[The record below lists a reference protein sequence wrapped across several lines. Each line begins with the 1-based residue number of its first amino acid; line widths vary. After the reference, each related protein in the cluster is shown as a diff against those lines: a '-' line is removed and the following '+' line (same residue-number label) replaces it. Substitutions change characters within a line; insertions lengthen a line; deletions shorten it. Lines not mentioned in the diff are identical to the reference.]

1 MSRCARADRT
11 EQEAQAGRGR
21 QVRFGGVFAVVLAAG
36 SVFASDQA
44 GIAAQPLTTAL
55 TEFAERTGLQLVYS
69 SDLTAGLATKGAA
82 PGASVRE
89 ALDQLL
95 AGASL
100 SYRFINERTVTI
112 EPRSTARGD
121 ATMTTD
127 AMAKPPTLE
136 SQKPSFLRR
145 LVAVVAGVGLA
156 APLGAEQATG
166 DDAAAGDQE
175 QVVEEIVVTATYR
188 DTQLM
193 NTPIAITAV
202 TDIEI
207 VQKGMQ
213 DIHTLYTSIPGFNYK
228 SSTLAYNILSVRGIT
243 PFAGG
248 PSPVGAY
255 MDNVPIGSTRGDSGH
270 LRGALFDI
278 ERVEVLKGPQGT
290 LYGEGA
296 MGGAIRYITKQPD
309 PEGFDFSGRATFETM
324 AHSSGIG
331 HRIDGMLNVPLSER
345 AAARLVLYSRDQKGL
360 IDAPGL
366 RNEKDVNWTK
376 ETGGRLTVALEATD
390 DLRLTAMVN
399 QVSADMGAPGIAF
412 HCYDVLR
419 EDVNLVE
426 VPDYPSPGVN
436 CRGDHNAQ
444 FARDPYVTHKTHP
457 AVRGLDGGIDDTTIF
472 NLGAEW
478 ELPFAD
484 LIASASHLDQEW
496 QYDEEAP
503 PHVAFLKGL
512 VERANCFGAL
522 GDGICNV
529 PGRYSSQ
536 IVYNLVHRW
545 TDRYAYE
552 MRLVSTG
559 EGPLQWTVGAYYKD
573 DDFKR
578 GDHSPCSPLVPYA
591 AVAPEEHCFIQ
602 WLFHPDTPVEHQA
615 MIANWL
621 NTTIFPGNS
630 SFGSTQEK
638 SLFGEVSYRLND
650 QWEVTAGLRSA
661 DVIVSVNTLLDGS
674 DDPRDIES
682 SFTLDDDRKTSPKV
696 TLTWRP
702 ADDWMIY
709 GTWSHGFRPGIV
721 QDRLIS
727 AVARLDAV
735 RANNAD
741 AEALYQ
747 ELVDAQTVNGDEAVS
762 IELGLKATL
771 ADGRLSVTGAL
782 YNIDWEDIIVRTS
795 ATTPNIPGI
804 VPFPLTYDD
813 NAGTA
818 SSQGLEL
825 ELRGIF
831 ADAWSW
837 ALGGSFMWE
846 ADIGSASTGN
856 VARVAG
862 STSVGVQPGNR
873 LPASPEFS
881 GYASLVRDFQ
891 LGGFNATARAD
902 AYKVTEQFRGGDNE
916 RATPGYETMD
926 LRLLMARDSYEF
938 SFYVR
943 NVFDEV
949 VAYERNQQGYVF
961 GRARTFG
968 VEFNYNP

>member
-1 MSRCARADRT
+1 MI
-11 EQEAQAGRGR
+11 
-21 QVRFGGVFAVVLAAG
+21 VKAVP
-36 SVFASDQA
+36 Q
-44 GIAAQPLTTAL
+44 
-55 TEFAERTGLQLVYS
+55 
-69 SDLTAGLATKGAA
+69 
-82 PGASVRE
+82 
-89 ALDQLL
+89 
-95 AGASL
+95 
-100 SYRFINERTVTI
+100 
-112 EPRSTARGD
+112 
-121 ATMTTD
+121 
-127 AMAKPPTLE
+127 
-136 SQKPSFLRR
+136 LRR
-145 LVAVVAGVGLA
+145 LVALATEHTSRLSLHYRHRIFRRNSLSHLSPLPLALLFGAFAVFLDPTAVAVA
-156 APLGAEQATG
+156 QDAE
-166 DDAAAGDQE
+166 DAQDEDGMPI
-175 QVVEEIVVTATYR
+175 EEIVVTATYR
-188 DTQLM
+188 DTLLM
-193 NTPIAITAV
+193 DTPITISAV
-202 TDIEI
+202 TDVEI
-207 VQKGMQ
+207 VSKGMQ

-309 PEGFDFSGRATFETM
+309 PTGFDFTGRTAFESM
-324 AHSSGIG
+324 AHSNGIG
-331 HRIDGMLNVPLSER
+331 HRIDGVLNIPLGEL

-366 RNEKDVNWTK
+366 RDEEDVNWTE
-376 ETGGRLTVALEATD
+376 ETGGRLTVALQATD
-390 DLRLTAMVN
+390 ALRLTAMLNV
-399 QVSADMGAPGIAF
+399 VSADMGAPGIAF

-444 FARDPYVTHKTHP
+444 FGRDPYVTHKTHP
-457 AVRGLDGGIDDTTIF
+457 DVRGLDGGFDETTIF

-478 ELPFAD
+478 QLPFAE
-484 LIASASHLDQEW
+484 LIVSASYLDQEW

-545 TDRYAYE
+545 TERYAYE
-552 MRLVSTG
+552 ARLVSTG
-559 EGPLQWTVGAYYKD
+559 EGPLKWTVGAYYKD
-573 DDFKR
+573 DSYNR

-591 AVAPEEHCFIQ
+591 AVAPQEPCFIQ
-602 WLFHPDTPVEHQA
+602 WLFHPDTPLEHQA

-621 NTTIFPGNS
+621 NTNIFPGNS
-630 SFGSTQEK
+630 SFGYTQEK
-638 SLFGEVSYRLND
+638 SVFGEVSYRLND
-650 QWEVTAGLRSA
+650 QWEITAGLRSA

-682 SFTLDDDRKTSPKV
+682 SFTLDDDRKTSPKF

-702 ADDWMIY
+702 ADDWMVY

-735 RANNAD
+735 RANNPD

-762 IELGLKATL
+762 MELGLKATL
-771 ADGRLSVTGAL
+771 AEGRVSVTGAL
-782 YNIDWEDIIVRTS
+782 YNIEWEDIIVRTS

-825 ELRGIF
+825 ELRGIL
-831 ADAWSW
+831 ADSWSW
-837 ALGGSFMWE
+837 AFGGSFMWE
-846 ADIGSASTGN
+846 ADIGTASTGN

-881 GYASLVRDFQ
+881 GYASLEKEFQ
-891 LGGFNATARAD
+891 LGGFDAAARVD

-916 RATPGYETMD
+916 RATPGYKTVD
-926 LRLLMARDSYEF
+926 VRLMLTRAKF
-938 SFYVR
+938 QTSFYVR

-961 GRARTFG
+961 GRARTLG